1 MSETTTIAELSGS
14 QTKFLK
20 EQSRTSLIFGFFVFL
35 FYILNLTYLTGNI
48 NPLTIFCGIFI
59 YRGLS
64 RRIAAG
70 GFLKDWSGSNSRLYF
85 KSVWNFTWK
94 MFIAFFIIPAA
105 IGFAIVP
112 DQDTFATGVGLLFG
126 QYIMGYILCID
137 RPIWLIKSFRKR
149 AYSSF

>member
-1 MSETTTIAELSGS
+1 MSETTIAELSGS

-35 FYILNLTYLTGNI
+35 FYILNLSYLTGKI

-64 RRIAAG
+64 RRMAAG
-70 GFLKDWSGSNSRLYF
+70 FFLKDCSGNNSRLYF
-85 KSVWNFTWK
+85 KSLWNFTWK
-94 MFIAFFIIPAA
+94 MFIALFIIPVV

-112 DQDTFATGVGLLFG
+112 DKDIFAAGFGLLFG
-126 QYIMGYILCID
+126 QYIIGYILCLD
-137 RPIWLIKSFRKR
+137 RPLWLIKSFRKK